1 MDNVKLLVT
10 KSQKGDTR
18 SFEQLVTMYQD
29 KIFALSYQLT
39 GNYADAQDLAQNVFI
54 KAYRALPG
62 FRNEADF
69 GTWLHRIT
77 VNLSINEKRKKKP
90 EVYLDSPVQ
99 TGEGEMPRMVAS
111 DIESPEEAFEKKEFS
126 SMVHAALWKLSEE
139 HRAVLVLREMQ
150 GYSYE
155 EIAQMLDCTLG
166 TVKSRISRARHS
178 LKMQLSQVAC
188 NGRKKQA

>member
-1 MDNVKLLVT
+1 MDNVKLLV
-10 KSQKGDTR
+10 KRSQKGDTR
-18 SFEQLVTMYQD
+18 SFEQLVTLYQD

-77 VNLSINEKRKKKP
+77 VNLYINERRKKRP
-90 EVYLDSPVQ
+90 EVYLDKPVQ
-99 TGEGEMPRMVAS
+99 TGEGEMPRLVAS
-111 DIESPEEAFEKKEFS
+111 GTENPEEAFEKKEFR
-126 SMVHAALWKLSEE
+126 SMVRDALWKLSEE

-166 TVKSRISRARHS
+166 TVKSRINRAR
-178 LKMQLSQVAC
+178 LAL
-188 NGRKKQA
+188 KKQLFQAACSGKDNLP